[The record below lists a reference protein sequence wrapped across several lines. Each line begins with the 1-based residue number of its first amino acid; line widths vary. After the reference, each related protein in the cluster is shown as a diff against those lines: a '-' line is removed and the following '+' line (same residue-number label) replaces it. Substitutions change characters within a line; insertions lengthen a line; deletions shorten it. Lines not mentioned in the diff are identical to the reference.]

1 MCVSRYQRDRAG
13 EGRRRLINLFCGF
26 LGPSVTFFNR
36 VFLERGNCWAQPRK
50 PGSRAGRGARQGG
63 RVPAPRPR
71 CGGWAVPPASP
82 AAGPARP
89 RSPGFLR
96 PRPRRRPSP
105 RPAFISPMPGC
116 NPSFYFLVAP
126 LRDRAQCWEFA
137 SVSALKLSRSM
148 SRELSQFCLSV
159 SLFQEGKHSRERASE
174 RARRAAGGR
183 GAGAPAAGGRRE
195 REAGRL
201 RPGSPRRA
209 ARPADPAA
217 ALRPG
222 SHAPA
227 ARRTQLRRPPRPPRA
242 LADPRGGCRERCWKK
257 LLK

>member
-1 MCVSRYQRDRAG
+1 M
-13 EGRRRLINLFCGF
+13 
-26 LGPSVTFFNR
+26 
-36 VFLERGNCWAQPRK
+36 AQPRK
-50 PGSRAGRGARQGG
+50 PDSRAGGGAARAGARAGAALRWVG
-63 RVPAPRPR
+63 CVAGLPSSPASRGPAP
-71 CGGWAVPPASP
+71 
-82 AAGPARP
+82 
-89 RSPGFLR
+89 PGVLR
-96 PRPRRRPSP
+96 PHPRRRPSP

-126 LRDRAQCWEFA
+126 LRGRAQCWEFT

-159 SLFQEGKHSRERASE
+159 SLFQEGKHSRERARESGGRAGGGGAGRGWEE
-174 RARRAAGGR
+174 RAGGRPGCTPGRRAA
-183 GAGAPAAGGRRE
+183 P
-195 REAGRL
+195 
-201 RPGSPRRA
+201 
-209 ARPADPAA
+209 RPADPAA

-227 ARRTQLRRPPRPPRA
+227 ALRTQLRRPPRPPRA